1 MPILVAF
8 RICFMKDKL
17 HLMKLC
23 LLSVPAYSFVYGLV
37 FIITGKARS
46 ALMLY
51 NWHGSPSD
59 IWKCTFGVKGTS
71 ICLFRQAQGVDVRVA
86 NVCPSPAPDVWAHL
100 LPVT

>member
-1 MPILVAF
+1 
-8 RICFMKDKL
+8 MKDKL

-51 NWHGSPSD
+51 N
-59 IWKCTFGVKGTS
+59 
-71 ICLFRQAQGVDVRVA
+71 
-86 NVCPSPAPDVWAHL
+86 
-100 LPVT
+100 